1 MMAGNPNWWSM
12 NSMHPQSHQH
22 QQFPSTTT
30 FHSPAPPPPPLPP
43 QYNLY
48 GGSSSPLSA
57 NSLSDHHPNQDF
69 PRSWRQLLL
78 GGLAN
83 EQERFVGSP
92 FQNKK
97 LENWEDQTLNPS
109 LGVPVSDVKQE
120 VALSTSVLFRAAAD
134 EEFQASTRP
143 SWSQVVQ
150 ASSPTSCVTSLSS
163 NLLNFSSSKAEGRNQ
178 NPENSSE
185 CNSSIAGGVSKKPRI
200 QHSTA
205 QPALKVRKEK
215 LGDRITA
222 LHQLVSPFGKTDT
235 ASVLSEAIGYIR
247 FLQAQIEA
255 LSSPYLGNVSGGSGS
270 MGQGHQQQSVVQDRP
285 KDLKS
290 RGLCLV
296 PISCTQHVGS
306 DNGADYWAPA
316 LGGGF

>member
-222 LHQLVSPFGKTDT
+222 LHQLVSPFGK
-235 ASVLSEAIGYIR
+235 
-247 FLQAQIEA
+247 A

>member
-109 LGVPVSDVKQE
+109 LRVPVSDVKQE
-120 VALSTSVLFRAAAD
+120 VALSTSVLFGAAAD

-205 QPALKVRKEK
+205 QPAL
-215 LGDRITA
+215 
-222 LHQLVSPFGKTDT
+222 KTDT